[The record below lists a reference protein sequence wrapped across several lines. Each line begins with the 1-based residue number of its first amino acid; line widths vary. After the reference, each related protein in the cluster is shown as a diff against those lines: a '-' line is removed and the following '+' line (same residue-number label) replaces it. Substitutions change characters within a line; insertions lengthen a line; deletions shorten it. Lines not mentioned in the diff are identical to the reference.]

1 MSRIGSVVRRVY
13 ATELRPA
20 VDDSNGD
27 DRPRPRRKK
36 IKQPSRFKKVL
47 KSRRTLVWG
56 FRIFMALA
64 ASGVIAEC
72 VFHFNRLTRGSTAV
86 AARRAD
92 VERELK
98 RRENLIPNLVAI
110 AGDYAVYEL
119 RAFQYIADARDALKA
134 IQDTDAPGPQTAL
147 GLEAVLS
154 KFIAWAEQYPDLK
167 ATQSIQDLI
176 KEAANTEDRIAEAK
190 GEHNKACE
198 LYMQYRSVFPG
209 NIFAFLYG
217 FKPLPYIGQEEG
229 ADVPAIRLDLTPRE
243 AGTNGKSQYQAA
255 TQ

>member
-1 MSRIGSVVRRVY
+1 VY
-13 ATELRPA
+13 ATELQPE

-47 KSRRTLVWG
+47 KNRRTMVWA
-56 FRIFMALA
+56 FRIFVALV
-64 ASGVIAEC
+64 ASGIIAEC
-72 VFHFNRLTRGSTAV
+72 VFHFNRLTKWNTAV

-92 VERELK
+92 VQREL
-98 RRENLIPNLVAI
+98 RRRDNLIPNLVAI
-110 AGDYAVYEL
+110 AGDYAAYEL
-119 RAFQYIADARDALKA
+119 SLFQHIAEERDGLKA
-134 IQDTDAPGPQTAL
+134 TKNAAGSGSPGAL
-147 GLEAVLS
+147 GLQDVLS

-190 GEHNKACE
+190 AEHNKACE

-209 NIFAFLYG
+209 NVFAFLYG
-217 FKPLPYIGQEEG
+217 FKPLPYMGPEE
-229 ADVPAIRLDLTPRE
+229 AANVPVIRLDFTPRE
-243 AGTNGKSQYQAA
+243 AGANGKSQHRAA